1 MDKDAEEYWKLVD
14 LWKFYLELVVK
25 TNLFFA
31 GISGG
36 MIAYIFNQTTDSNL
50 LTYSLIVPLI
60 LGVGLFA
67 ICVLGIF
74 QSIELANSM
83 KSLAKRI
90 SVEQPVHSSLL
101 IFTVCLSSIFY
112 ALSSL
117 GIIILF
123 MFPKILYF

>member
-14 LWKFYLELVVK
+14 LWKFYLELAVK

-36 MIAYIFNQTTDSNL
+36 LIAYISKQTTESNL

-123 MFPKILYF
+123 MFPKILYV